1 MTFDIQEILDFL
13 PHRYPFLLIDRI
25 VEFEPAKRLVAIK
38 NVTINEPF
46 FQGHFPG
53 YPIMP
58 GVLVVEAM
66 AQAGGIIMMAE
77 MPDREKKLV
86 VFTGIERAKFRRP
99 VTPGDQLRIEV
110 DVLSFRTRAGR
121 IEGKAYVDGKLAC
134 QATLTC
140 QVVPRV
146 RERQPAAADPERRA
160 AQRLQRGRRSEHSS
174 QRSHC
179 ARSAWFRLPARSAPF
194 APSAPRWC
202 WARIAP

>member
-1 MTFDIQEILDFL
+1 MTFNIQEILGFL
-13 PHRYPFLLIDRI
+13 PHRYPFLLIDRV
-25 VEFEPAKRLVAIK
+25 VEFEPTKRLVAIK

-77 MPDREKKLV
+77 IPDREKKLV

-99 VTPGDQLRIEV
+99 VTPGDQLRIVV

-121 IEGKAYVDGKLAC
+121 IQGSAFVDGKLAC
-134 QATLTC
+134 EATLTC
-140 QVVPRV
+140 QVVT
-146 RERQPAAADPERRA
+146 RERERRA
-160 AQRLQRGRRSEHSS
+160 HGDEPAAESE
-174 QRSHC
+174 
-179 ARSAWFRLPARSAPF
+179 
-194 APSAPRWC
+194 
-202 WARIAP
+202 